1 MIIRILEILLLLGI
15 LIYASYKVIFS
26 TEKKEEKLDTTSEDF
41 SEDELEGLILKLQTK
56 LAEEKEKA
64 EQGQVEA
71 KKRYALFQAR
81 LKRAEELKEK
91 HSL

>member
-1 MIIRILEILLLLGI
+1 MMIRILETLLLLGI

-56 LAEEKEKA
+56 L
-64 EQGQVEA
+64 VEA
-71 KKRYALFQAR
+71 KVKAGSGQEEAKKQYALYTSR